1 MKSLIAKLVVVCF
14 ALLAHPSFAKEVN
27 ASLDLSKGSVSK
39 NQKLIQVKKDDF
51 IVLKVSSDMPGE
63 FHLHAYQLALKLLP
77 NDPQILRFKAYAT
90 GRFQF
95 EWHPAA
101 DTAPITTHR
110 HGPLASLEVFPN

>member
-1 MKSLIAKLVVVCF
+1 MKSWIAKLVVVSF
-14 ALLAHPSFAKEVN
+14 VLLAHPSFAKDVN
-27 ASLDLSKGSVSK
+27 ASLDLSKGSVPK
-39 NQKLIQVKKDDF
+39 NQKLIQVKKDDL

-77 NDPQILRFKAYAT
+77 NEPQIMRFKAFAT

-101 DTAPITTHR
+101 DAAPITTHR